1 MVPLVAFW
9 CRVPAQAWGR
19 AQRHQVSLSPSPRY
33 RCRERTAHLDRP
45 ANILLSNEDVP
56 VLVDFGFAEKYDVNS
71 SDAFHSNLSYGTP
84 EVSPRRTSL
93 SAPVTHYMR
102 LVLLP

>member
-1 MVPLVAFW
+1 MVPLVAVW

-19 AQRHQVSLSPSPRY
+19 AQRHQVSLPPSPRY
-33 RCRERTAHLDRP
+33 RCCERTAHLDRP

-84 EVSPRRTSL
+84 EVRLSPS
-93 SAPVTHYMR
+93 
-102 LVLLP
+102 